1 MGEGLG
7 GGRCK
12 GRWRKF
18 VGGRQRIGVEG
29 SQGSCCIFPFSE
41 PLPIVEFVLEEGIRY
56 VPLVLYNYRG
66 TC

>member
-1 MGEGLG
+1 MQGEMEEVCRG
-7 GGRCK
+7 K
-12 GRWRKF
+12 AKDM
-18 VGGRQRIGVEG
+18 IGVEG